1 MAKEQQTKKS
11 MKASKKKKKSMRVFK
26 AVVITVFI
34 LASAL
39 FGGGWGY
46 VNYLVSLSNNND
58 TTEKFD
64 QKNIVKNEG
73 VEDKEEYWTFAIF
86 GVDAR
91 DSTLGKGN
99 RSDSII
105 LASLNLK
112 TDEVKLTSIYRDTLV
127 DIPGYGYDKMTHAY
141 AFGGPELAIS
151 TLNHNFDLDI
161 KDYVTVNFAVT
172 EDIIDL
178 MGGIEM
184 DIQSNEVKWL
194 NGYVHSLAGEGAD
207 TDVKY
212 IDGPGLQTL
221 TGSQAVAYARIRYTG
236 GGDYKRAKRQRMV
249 INAAFEKAQTC
260 SLSTLNEVIQTMFSH
275 INTNLTVTDMLSL
288 VKDIA
293 NYKIEDSQGFPYHT
307 KNARVN
313 TYSYQNKGIAVDI
326 PTMLAEDLKT
336 LHYELY
342 GEGTPSTVQAPSD
355 SHLDEDNGVANQ
367 SNGYGAG
374 ENSTTSEEST
384 TEVTDTTTNPITG
397 KSYTPSE
404 DVQTIS
410 EYLTEQANG
419 LGY

>member
-1 MAKEQQTKKS
+1 MAKEKQT
-11 MKASKKKKKSMRVFK
+11 KKKKKSSMKVLK
-26 AVVITVFI
+26 VTVITFFI
-34 LASAL
+34 FVAAI

-46 VNYLVSLSNNND
+46 VNYLVSLTNSNGGA
-58 TTEKFD
+58 EEFD

-73 VEDKEEYWTFAIF
+73 VEEKEEYWTFAIF

-91 DSTLGKGN
+91 DSSLGKGN

-127 DIPGYGYDKMTHAY
+127 DIPGYGYDKITHAY

-161 KDYVTVNFAVT
+161 QDYVTVNFSVT

-184 DIQSNEVKWL
+184 DIQANEVKWL
-194 NGYVHSLAGEGAD
+194 NGYVGSLAKEGAD
-207 TDVKY
+207 TEVKY

-221 TGSQAVAYARIRYTG
+221 TGSQAVAYARIRYTS

-249 INAAFEKAQTC
+249 LNAAFEKAQTC
-260 SLSTLNEVIQTMFSH
+260 SLTTLNQVIQTMFSH

-288 VKDIA
+288 AKDVTKYTI
-293 NYKIEDSQGFPYHT
+293 KDSQGFPYHT

-313 TYSYQNKGIAVDI
+313 TYSYQDKGIAVDI

-342 GEGTPSTVQAPSD
+342 GEGTPSTVEASSD
-355 SHLDEDNGVANQ
+355 SHLDEDNGVANE
-367 SNGYGAG
+367 SNGYSAG
-374 ENSTTSEEST
+374 SSTSEST
-384 TEVTDTTTNPITG
+384 TESTTDTNETTG

-404 DVQTIS
+404 DVQEIS
-410 EYLTEQANG
+410 AYLTEQAQG